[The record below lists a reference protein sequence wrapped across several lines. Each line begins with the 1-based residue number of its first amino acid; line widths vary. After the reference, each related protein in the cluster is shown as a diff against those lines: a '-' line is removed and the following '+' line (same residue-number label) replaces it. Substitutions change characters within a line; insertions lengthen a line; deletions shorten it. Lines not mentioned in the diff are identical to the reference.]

1 MIGAEK
7 LDQLVQFFNFIYTV
21 VNIDQISQTQLHC
34 GCAKCFGI
42 IVTL

>member
-21 VNIDQISQTQLHC
+21 VNIDSCSVVVRNAMASL
-34 GCAKCFGI
+34 
-42 IVTL
+42 